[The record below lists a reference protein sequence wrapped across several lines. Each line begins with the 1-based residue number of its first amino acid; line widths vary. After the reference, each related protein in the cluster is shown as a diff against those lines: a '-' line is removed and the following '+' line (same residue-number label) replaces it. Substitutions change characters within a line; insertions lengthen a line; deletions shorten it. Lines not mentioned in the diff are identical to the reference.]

1 MTSHTLSATHAHI
14 LLPPPSSQ
22 YTTSYST
29 LDLFGVLSIA
39 WSSKLYSQSVLTL
52 THLKPLGISVVV
64 IYIHSGYSER
74 ASDSSC
80 GAVSGVYATIQ
91 ERREISME
99 DWNIC
104 ILGGAASRVGVSN
117 YCIES
122 SLLEIGEDR
131 GGFYGVVSVTLASR
145 GLGAG
150 KSDMRLRRGDRRQS
164 GLSLWA
170 VIGICEHWGCKEG
183 EWRVD
188 GKWRVGF
195 GCGCWGNDMREES
208 VSASVVT
215 TTALSTTFAYASSVP
230 PITIED
236 YEIVDC
242 GHSTFAEV
250 AFHRGLSTCMRPCLM
265 LPLLRT
271 VLPTW
276 GLAFPLLP
284 HGLHHFYGTKRSRLI
299 PKASLFCIISTSAVL
314 SVGMTIS
321 AGMTA
326 SMPYV
331 SEKGVSLLLDLI
343 IVRCAQR
350 TWEIS
355 SIQFLLLASSLALI
369 PSPKLRFSLSTNPF
383 ACRTFR
389 ERSGYVNSPLVEW
402 PWGCDWGQL
411 LLRISWDR
419 SMNLTVFVT
428 PPNRVTVEYGSE
440 SVTS

>member
-1 MTSHTLSATHAHI
+1 MRALLSGRLIFCPTLLSRTIHTLTRCLALSSAQPTTSFIAYNMTSHTLSATHAHI

-236 YEIVDC
+236 YEIIAAY
-242 GHSTFAEV
+242 SL
-250 AFHRGLSTCMRPCLM
+250 LSS
-265 LPLLRT
+265 
-271 VLPTW
+271 
-276 GLAFPLLP
+276 
-284 HGLHHFYGTKRSRLI
+284 KRSRLI
-299 PKASLFCIISTSAVL
+299 SKVSLFCTISNSSVL
-314 SVGMTIS
+314 SVGMPIS
-321 AGMTA
+321 VWMTA
-326 SMPYV
+326 SVPYV
-331 SEKGVSLLLDLI
+331 SEKGVSSMLDLI
-343 IVRCAQR
+343 IVRCAER

-355 SIQFLLLASSLALI
+355 SIQFLLLAS
-369 PSPKLRFSLSTNPF
+369 
-383 ACRTFR
+383 C
-389 ERSGYVNSPLVEW
+389 G
-402 PWGCDWGQL
+402 
-411 LLRISWDR
+411 
-419 SMNLTVFVT
+419 
-428 PPNRVTVEYGSE
+428 
-440 SVTS
+440 